1 MLNAGEG
8 AGAPEDTD
16 DKDWVVVWVVGAEA
30 VAVGGGGLSPAPPS
44 SVAPKGICIGRKG
57 VTTMPVGEEA
67 DPVGCAKLGGVTPQ
81 FVAVGP
87 PGMPPSKSTV
97 EAEAGEV
104 AVVALP
110 EREQPEFVV
119 APAVGLKP
127 GEGSS
132 VAPRGMPGDATGA
145 PGPIPSG
152 EVAPS
157 GEGVGDPTPCAK
169 AVPQASMTTMTDT
182 MTNRIIIAGATIHH
196 AFLAKMVSKRL
207 VAPWR

>member
-57 VTTMPVGEEA
+57 MTTMPVGEEA

-119 APAVGLKP
+119 APTVGTQVRR
-127 GEGSS
+127 GEFGGSE
-132 VAPRGMPGDATGA
+132 GDAGRCDGRPRTY
-145 PGPIPSG
+145 
-152 EVAPS
+152 
-157 GEGVGDPTPCAK
+157 
-169 AVPQASMTTMTDT
+169 PQRRGRSE
-182 MTNRIIIAGATIHH
+182 RGG
-196 AFLAKMVSKRL
+196 S
-207 VAPWR
+207 W